1 MLYSITFDFLSL
13 PSIIFYAGGY
23 DTAVAQLRPHGYVT
37 TFDGNT
43 FKLQDDSTYYM
54 LGISNVGLYVYARQ
68 MECGDDPKTFRCFQA
83 FMFRVSQNIKDLI
96 SVLIYFQS
104 AS

>member
-13 PSIIFYAGGY
+13 PSMISFAGGY

-43 FKLQDDSTYYM
+43 FKLQDKIRIY
-54 LGISNVGLYVYARQ
+54 
-68 MECGDDPKTFRCFQA
+68 
-83 FMFRVSQNIKDLI
+83 QNALF
-96 SVLIYFQS
+96 YNF
-104 AS
+104 